1 MAYTIEE
8 EQELNE
14 IKNWWKEN
22 GKMVIAIFVLAFAG
36 VFGWRYWQSHQ
47 IAQSQQRS
55 LQYEQIVKQFQED
68 KGKIQD
74 IEQFV
79 QNNSKTAYA
88 VFTLLDAAAVSIQNQ
103 DFSQA
108 ENLLKQALLNSDD
121 DILQSLV
128 SLRLA
133 LVQFQLKKFNDAMQ
147 TLNSIKSNSSW
158 DSSVLLLK
166 GDIQFA
172 LGEKEEAKTTFQE
185 GLKKADSTMIESFR
199 VRLNNY

>member
-88 VFTLLDAAAVSIQNQ
+88 VFTLLDAAAVSVQNQ

>member
-55 LQYEQIVKQFQED
+55 LQYEQIVQQFQED

-88 VFTLLDAAAVSIQNQ
+88 VFTLLDAAAVSVQNQ

>member
-88 VFTLLDAAAVSIQNQ
+88 VFTLLDTAAVSVQNQ

-185 GLKKADSTMIESFR
+185 GLKKADATMIESFR

>member
-55 LQYEQIVKQFQED
+55 LQYEQIVQQFQED

-79 QNNSKTAYA
+79 QSNSKTAYA
-88 VFTLLDAAAVSIQNQ
+88 VFTLLDTTAVSVQNQ

>member
-88 VFTLLDAAAVSIQNQ
+88 VFTLLDAAAVSVQNQ

-185 GLKKADSTMIESFR
+185 GLKKADATMIESFR

>member
-47 IAQSQQRS
+47 IVQSQQRS

-88 VFTLLDAAAVSIQNQ
+88 VFTLLDTAAVSVQNQ

>member
-88 VFTLLDAAAVSIQNQ
+88 VFTLLDAAAVSVQNQ

-185 GLKKADSTMIESFR
+185 GLKRQT
-199 VRLNNY
+199 LQ

>member
-55 LQYEQIVKQFQED
+55 LQYEQIVQQFQED

-88 VFTLLDAAAVSIQNQ
+88 VFTLLDAAAVSVQNQ

-133 LVQFQLKKFNDAMQ
+133 LVQFQLKKFNDSMQ